1 MQESRVI
8 LKRIAHVHYSHVD
21 VDKTRQFLRDFGLTE
36 VARVGDQYYWKGYGD
51 LPFIYVLEKA
61 TEGKA
66 LFKGVAFEAESKEEL
81 EKAAGL
87 KVGSHN
93 L

>member
-1 MQESRVI
+1 
-8 LKRIAHVHYSHVD
+8 
-21 VDKTRQFLRDFGLTE
+21 
-36 VARVGDQYYWKGYGD
+36 
-51 LPFIYVLEKA
+51 VLEKA